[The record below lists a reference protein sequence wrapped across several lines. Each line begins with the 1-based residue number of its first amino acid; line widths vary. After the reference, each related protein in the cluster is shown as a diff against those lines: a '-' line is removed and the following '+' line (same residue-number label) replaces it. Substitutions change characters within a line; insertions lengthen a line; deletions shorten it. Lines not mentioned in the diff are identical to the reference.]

1 MELVLSQEYYLER
14 IVSYE
19 PHPNSVVF
27 SFYPSA
33 VLDEPGACYFL
44 VWRVIT
50 CRNGKFET

>member
-44 VWRVIT
+44 VWRVII